1 MSENIERMRNTI
13 LIILLAAVFSAFA
26 VPVSDKTPQVRYVER
41 YSAMAVEE
49 MYRSGVPASITLAQ
63 GLLESRYGLSELATK
78 GNNHFGI
85 KCHNNWQGGKVYHDD
100 DAKGECFRKYDSPEE
115 SFRDHS
121 DFLRYRDR
129 YKFLFDLEVN
139 DYKGWAHGLKKAGYA
154 TDPAY
159 PAKLIKL
166 IEDYK
171 LYKYDVAPSDYG
183 NYEVNDVEEYVVKEK
198 PAPKK
203 AEKHAAR
210 KEDKHN
216 DKKKDSKKDNK
227 KDRKERSQK
236 DDAPAPRV
244 IPESPTKAEAV
255 KVLEKAPDGEF
266 SFSLSRQMYS
276 LNGVPFV
283 YASSGDTYASLAKTF
298 DLFPKEILKFNDLS
312 PVTDMNTKLQPGTLV
327 YVQAKKKMAAKG
339 IEKHVIEADDTLRGI
354 AQRYGVKLES
364 IYKMNAFDGTY
375 VPREGDIIKLRD

>member
-1 MSENIERMRNTI
+1 MRNTI
-13 LIILLAAVFSAFA
+13 LIILLAAVLSAFA
-26 VPVSDKTPQVRYVER
+26 VPVSEKTPQVRYVEK
-41 YSAMAVEE
+41 YASLAVDE

-100 DAKGECFRKYDSPEE
+100 DKKGECFRKYDSPEE

-139 DYKGWAHGLKKAGYA
+139 DYRGWVHGLKKAGYA

-183 NYEVNDVEEYVVKEK
+183 NYDSDDVEEYVVKEK
-198 PAPKK
+198 PASKK
-203 AEKHAAR
+203 AEKHEKPAGK
-210 KEDKHN
+210 KEDKHT
-216 DKKKDSKKDNK
+216 DKKKDNK
-227 KDRKERSQK
+227 KDKKSKSQK
-236 DDAPAPRV
+236 TEAPAPRV
-244 IPESPTKAEAV
+244 IPESPAKAEAV
-255 KVLEKAPDGEF
+255 KVIEKAPDGEF

-283 YASSGDTYASLAKTF
+283 YAASGDTYASLAKTF

-312 PVTDMNTKLQPGTLV
+312 LTTDMNARLQPGTLV

-364 IYKMNAFDGTY
+364 IYKMNAFDSSY